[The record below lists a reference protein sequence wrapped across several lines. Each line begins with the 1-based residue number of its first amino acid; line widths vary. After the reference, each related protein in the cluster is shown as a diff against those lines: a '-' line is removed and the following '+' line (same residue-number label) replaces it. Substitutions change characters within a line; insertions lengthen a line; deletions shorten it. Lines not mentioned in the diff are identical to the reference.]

1 MKKKYLKIL
10 LVLFVM
16 LFALTGCGNKS
27 ENVIKSSS
35 NEVNNV
41 AKNNTSKNET
51 ESKTR
56 VVDTIDYKTAAE
68 EQMKLPE
75 KGETVAIMKVKN
87 FGEIKMKFF
96 NEVAPKAVEN
106 FIKHAQS
113 GYYDG
118 VTFHR
123 VINEFMIQGGDPEG
137 TGTGGESIW
146 GKGFEEELD
155 YELVPYR
162 GSLCM
167 ASSGTGTSSL
177 GSQFFITQGN
187 YDSEMETYLKQG
199 GYPEKLLE
207 QYKIYGGYPSLYLSY
222 TVFGQVYEGMDVV
235 DRIAAV
241 ETEQEDDRTN
251 GKIKDKPLTD
261 VIIEKIEITT
271 Y

>member
-1 MKKKYLKIL
+1 MKRQYLKTVL
-10 LVLFVM
+10 ALFVM
-16 LFALTGCGNKS
+16 LFIITGCENKE
-27 ENVIKSSS
+27 ENNVYTTSSKD
-35 NEVNNV
+35 NETNTIVENV
-41 AKNNTSKNET
+41 AKKET
-51 ESKTR
+51 TR
-56 VVDTIDYKTAAE
+56 KVDTIDYKTAAE
-68 EQMKLPE
+68 KQMELP
-75 KGETVAIMKVKN
+75 KSGETVAIMKVKG
-87 FGEIKMKFF
+87 FGEIKIKFF
-96 NEVAPKAVEN
+96 EDVAPKAVEN
-106 FIKHAQS
+106 FITHAKN

-137 TGTGGESIW
+137 NGTGGESIW
-146 GKGFEEELD
+146 GTGFEEELD

-187 YDSEMETYLKQG
+187 YDVTMENYLREG

-207 QYKIYGGYPSLYLSY
+207 QYKVHGGYLSLYLNY
-222 TVFGQVYEGMDVV
+222 TVFGQVYEGMNIV
-235 DRIAAV
+235 DKIAAV
-241 ETEQEDDRTN
+241 ETQKEDDRLN

-261 VIIEKIEITT
+261 VIIERVEITT